1 MSDAQNTL
9 ERRRRVH
16 LSPRLCTVV
25 SYLTDLSVEL
35 GGAVF
40 KNPVMP
46 ASGTYDYFE
55 NNADCFPVSELGA
68 VMIKSVH
75 RLRRP
80 GNPGPRI
87 AEVCGG
93 MLNCVGIPSVGI
105 EAFLRDELPRYENI
119 GTQVILSISGSE
131 PVHYAEIAELVGDD
145 PRIAALEMNLS
156 CPNVGSGLPFSSD
169 PQLLYDTVRQTRQR
183 TTLPLYAKL
192 SPNVTDIRV
201 SCRAAEDA
209 GADALTLS
217 NTFRAMTIDIQ
228 KRRPYLGNLS
238 GGMSGPAVKPMNM
251 FLVWQAYETV
261 HIPII
266 ACGGIA
272 SWRDAVE
279 YLMAGAS
286 AVQVGSGLPFSSDP
300 QLLYDT
306 VRQTRQRTT
315 LPLYAKLSPNV
326 TDIRVS
332 CRAAEDAGAD
342 ALTLSNT
349 FRAMTIDIQKRR
361 PYLGNLSGGMSG
373 PAVKP
378 MNMFLVWQ
386 AYETVHIP
394 IIACGGIASWR
405 DAVEYLMAGASAVQV
420 GSCNFNDPM
429 TMHNIIHDLDSYLHR
444 NGIASVRELC
454 GAAHKQ

>member
-25 SYLTDLSVEL
+25 NYLTDLSVEL

-119 GTQVILSISGSE
+119 GTQVILSISASE

-156 CPNVGSGLPFSSD
+156 CPN
-169 PQLLYDTVRQTRQR
+169 
-183 TTLPLYAKL
+183 
-192 SPNVTDIRV
+192 
-201 SCRAAEDA
+201 
-209 GADALTLS
+209 
-217 NTFRAMTIDIQ
+217 
-228 KRRPYLGNLS
+228 
-238 GGMSGPAVKPMNM
+238 
-251 FLVWQAYETV
+251 
-261 HIPII
+261 
-266 ACGGIA
+266 
-272 SWRDAVE
+272 
-279 YLMAGAS
+279 
-286 AVQVGSGLPFSSDP
+286 VGSGLPFSSDP

>member
-1 MSDAQNTL
+1 MDISCLTAQNTL

-25 SYLTDLSVEL
+25 NYLTDLSVEL

-131 PVHYAEIAELVGDD
+131 PVHYAEIAELVGED

-156 CPNVGSGLPFSSD
+156 CPN
-169 PQLLYDTVRQTRQR
+169 
-183 TTLPLYAKL
+183 
-192 SPNVTDIRV
+192 
-201 SCRAAEDA
+201 
-209 GADALTLS
+209 
-217 NTFRAMTIDIQ
+217 
-228 KRRPYLGNLS
+228 
-238 GGMSGPAVKPMNM
+238 
-251 FLVWQAYETV
+251 
-261 HIPII
+261 
-266 ACGGIA
+266 
-272 SWRDAVE
+272 
-279 YLMAGAS
+279 
-286 AVQVGSGLPFSSDP
+286 VGSGLPFSSDP

>member
-1 MSDAQNTL
+1 MSDAQHAL

-16 LSPRLCTVV
+16 FSPCLCTVV

-286 AVQVGSGLPFSSDP
+286 AVQVGS
-300 QLLYDT
+300 
-306 VRQTRQRTT
+306 
-315 LPLYAKLSPNV
+315 
-326 TDIRVS
+326 
-332 CRAAEDAGAD
+332 
-342 ALTLSNT
+342 
-349 FRAMTIDIQKRR
+349 
-361 PYLGNLSGGMSG
+361 
-373 PAVKP
+373 
-378 MNMFLVWQ
+378 
-386 AYETVHIP
+386 
-394 IIACGGIASWR
+394 
-405 DAVEYLMAGASAVQV
+405 
-420 GSCNFNDPM
+420 CNFNDPM

>member
-25 SYLTDLSVEL
+25 NYLTDLSVEL

-217 NTFRAMTIDIQ
+217 NTFRAMTI
-228 KRRPYLGNLS
+228 N
-238 GGMSGPAVKPMNM
+238 
-251 FLVWQAYETV
+251 
-261 HIPII
+261 
-266 ACGGIA
+266 
-272 SWRDAVE
+272 
-279 YLMAGAS
+279 
-286 AVQVGSGLPFSSDP
+286 
-300 QLLYDT
+300 
-306 VRQTRQRTT
+306 
-315 LPLYAKLSPNV
+315 
-326 TDIRVS
+326 
-332 CRAAEDAGAD
+332 
-342 ALTLSNT
+342 
-349 FRAMTIDIQKRR
+349 IQKRR

-420 GSCNFNDPM
+420 GSCNFNNPM

>member
-25 SYLTDLSVEL
+25 NYLTDLSVEL

-228 KRRPYLGNLS
+228 KRRPYLGNL
-238 GGMSGPAVKPMNM
+238 
-251 FLVWQAYETV
+251 Y
-261 HIPII
+261 
-266 ACGGIA
+266 
-272 SWRDAVE
+272 
-279 YLMAGAS
+279 
-286 AVQVGSGLPFSSDP
+286 
-300 QLLYDT
+300 
-306 VRQTRQRTT
+306 
-315 LPLYAKLSPNV
+315 
-326 TDIRVS
+326 
-332 CRAAEDAGAD
+332 
-342 ALTLSNT
+342 
-349 FRAMTIDIQKRR
+349 
-361 PYLGNLSGGMSG
+361 GGMSG

>member
-169 PQLLYDTVRQTRQR
+169 PQLLYDTVCQTRQR

-201 SCRAAEDA
+201 SCRAAED
-209 GADALTLS
+209 GRADAV
-217 NTFRAMTIDIQ
+217 Q
-228 KRRPYLGNLS
+228 YLPG
-238 GGMSGPAVKPMNM
+238 
-251 FLVWQAYETV
+251 
-261 HIPII
+261 
-266 ACGGIA
+266 
-272 SWRDAVE
+272 
-279 YLMAGAS
+279 
-286 AVQVGSGLPFSSDP
+286 
-300 QLLYDT
+300 YDHRHT
-306 VRQTRQRTT
+306 KTAT
-315 LPLYAKLSPNV
+315 LPGK
-326 TDIRVS
+326 
-332 CRAAEDAGAD
+332 
-342 ALTLSNT
+342 
-349 FRAMTIDIQKRR
+349 
-361 PYLGNLSGGMSG
+361 
-373 PAVKP
+373 
-378 MNMFLVWQ
+378 
-386 AYETVHIP
+386 
-394 IIACGGIASWR
+394 
-405 DAVEYLMAGASAVQV
+405 
-420 GSCNFNDPM
+420 
-429 TMHNIIHDLDSYLHR
+429 
-444 NGIASVRELC
+444 SVRRYVRPGGKTHEYVSGVAGL
-454 GAAHKQ
+454 

>member
-25 SYLTDLSVEL
+25 NYLTDLSVEL

-145 PRIAALEMNLS
+145 SRIAALEMNLS

-272 SWRDAVE
+272 SWRD
-279 YLMAGAS
+279 
-286 AVQVGSGLPFSSDP
+286 
-300 QLLYDT
+300 T
-306 VRQTRQRTT
+306 
-315 LPLYAKLSPNV
+315 
-326 TDIRVS
+326 
-332 CRAAEDAGAD
+332 
-342 ALTLSNT
+342 
-349 FRAMTIDIQKRR
+349 
-361 PYLGNLSGGMSG
+361 
-373 PAVKP
+373 
-378 MNMFLVWQ
+378 
-386 AYETVHIP
+386 
-394 IIACGGIASWR
+394 
-405 DAVEYLMAGASAVQV
+405 VEYLMAGASAVQV

>member
-16 LSPRLCTVV
+16 LSPRLCTVLN
-25 SYLTDLSVEL
+25 YLTDLSVEL

-286 AVQVGSGLPFSSDP
+286 AVQVGS
-300 QLLYDT
+300 
-306 VRQTRQRTT
+306 
-315 LPLYAKLSPNV
+315 
-326 TDIRVS
+326 
-332 CRAAEDAGAD
+332 
-342 ALTLSNT
+342 
-349 FRAMTIDIQKRR
+349 
-361 PYLGNLSGGMSG
+361 
-373 PAVKP
+373 
-378 MNMFLVWQ
+378 
-386 AYETVHIP
+386 
-394 IIACGGIASWR
+394 
-405 DAVEYLMAGASAVQV
+405 
-420 GSCNFNDPM
+420 CNFNDPM

>member
-25 SYLTDLSVEL
+25 NYLTDLSVEL

-261 HIPII
+261 HIP
-266 ACGGIA
+266 
-272 SWRDAVE
+272 V
-279 YLMAGAS
+279 
-286 AVQVGSGLPFSSDP
+286 
-300 QLLYDT
+300 
-306 VRQTRQRTT
+306 
-315 LPLYAKLSPNV
+315 
-326 TDIRVS
+326 
-332 CRAAEDAGAD
+332 
-342 ALTLSNT
+342 
-349 FRAMTIDIQKRR
+349 
-361 PYLGNLSGGMSG
+361 
-373 PAVKP
+373 
-378 MNMFLVWQ
+378 
-386 AYETVHIP
+386 
-394 IIACGGIASWR
+394 IACGGIASWR

>member
-25 SYLTDLSVEL
+25 NYLTDLSVEL

-279 YLMAGAS
+279 YLMAG
-286 AVQVGSGLPFSSDP
+286 V
-300 QLLYDT
+300 
-306 VRQTRQRTT
+306 
-315 LPLYAKLSPNV
+315 
-326 TDIRVS
+326 
-332 CRAAEDAGAD
+332 
-342 ALTLSNT
+342 
-349 FRAMTIDIQKRR
+349 
-361 PYLGNLSGGMSG
+361 
-373 PAVKP
+373 
-378 MNMFLVWQ
+378 
-386 AYETVHIP
+386 
-394 IIACGGIASWR
+394 
-405 DAVEYLMAGASAVQV
+405 SAVQV

>member
-25 SYLTDLSVEL
+25 NYLTDLSVEL

-75 RLRRP
+75 RRRRP

-119 GTQVILSISGSE
+119 GTQVVLSISGSE

-286 AVQVGSGLPFSSDP
+286 AVQVGS
-300 QLLYDT
+300 
-306 VRQTRQRTT
+306 
-315 LPLYAKLSPNV
+315 
-326 TDIRVS
+326 
-332 CRAAEDAGAD
+332 
-342 ALTLSNT
+342 
-349 FRAMTIDIQKRR
+349 
-361 PYLGNLSGGMSG
+361 
-373 PAVKP
+373 
-378 MNMFLVWQ
+378 
-386 AYETVHIP
+386 
-394 IIACGGIASWR
+394 
-405 DAVEYLMAGASAVQV
+405 
-420 GSCNFNDPM
+420 CNFNNPM

>member
-25 SYLTDLSVEL
+25 NYLTDLSVEL

-217 NTFRAMTIDIQ
+217 NTFRAMTTDIQ
-228 KRRPYLGNLS
+228 
-238 GGMSGPAVKPMNM
+238 
-251 FLVWQAYETV
+251 
-261 HIPII
+261 I
-266 ACGGIA
+266 
-272 SWRDAVE
+272 
-279 YLMAGAS
+279 
-286 AVQVGSGLPFSSDP
+286 
-300 QLLYDT
+300 
-306 VRQTRQRTT
+306 
-315 LPLYAKLSPNV
+315 
-326 TDIRVS
+326 
-332 CRAAEDAGAD
+332 
-342 ALTLSNT
+342 
-349 FRAMTIDIQKRR
+349 RR

>member
-25 SYLTDLSVEL
+25 NYLTDLSVEL

-105 EAFLRDELPRYENI
+105 EAFLQDELPRYENI

-169 PQLLYDTVRQTRQR
+169 PQLLYDTV
-183 TTLPLYAKL
+183 
-192 SPNVTDIRV
+192 
-201 SCRAAEDA
+201 C
-209 GADALTLS
+209 
-217 NTFRAMTIDIQ
+217 
-228 KRRPYLGNLS
+228 
-238 GGMSGPAVKPMNM
+238 
-251 FLVWQAYETV
+251 
-261 HIPII
+261 
-266 ACGGIA
+266 
-272 SWRDAVE
+272 
-279 YLMAGAS
+279 
-286 AVQVGSGLPFSSDP
+286 
-300 QLLYDT
+300 
-306 VRQTRQRTT
+306 QTRQRTT

>member
-1 MSDAQNTL
+1 MN
-9 ERRRRVH
+9 
-16 LSPRLCTVV
+16 
-25 SYLTDLSVEL
+25 YLTDLSVEL

-272 SWRDAVE
+272 SW
-279 YLMAGAS
+279 
-286 AVQVGSGLPFSSDP
+286 Q
-300 QLLYDT
+300 
-306 VRQTRQRTT
+306 
-315 LPLYAKLSPNV
+315 
-326 TDIRVS
+326 
-332 CRAAEDAGAD
+332 
-342 ALTLSNT
+342 
-349 FRAMTIDIQKRR
+349 
-361 PYLGNLSGGMSG
+361 
-373 PAVKP
+373 
-378 MNMFLVWQ
+378 
-386 AYETVHIP
+386 
-394 IIACGGIASWR
+394 

>member
-25 SYLTDLSVEL
+25 NYLTDLSVEL

-131 PVHYAEIAELVGDD
+131 QVHYAEIAELVGDD

-169 PQLLYDTVRQTRQR
+169 PQLL
-183 TTLPLYAKL
+183 
-192 SPNVTDIRV
+192 
-201 SCRAAEDA
+201 
-209 GADALTLS
+209 
-217 NTFRAMTIDIQ
+217 
-228 KRRPYLGNLS
+228 
-238 GGMSGPAVKPMNM
+238 
-251 FLVWQAYETV
+251 
-261 HIPII
+261 
-266 ACGGIA
+266 
-272 SWRDAVE
+272 
-279 YLMAGAS
+279 
-286 AVQVGSGLPFSSDP
+286 
-300 QLLYDT
+300 
-306 VRQTRQRTT
+306 
-315 LPLYAKLSPNV
+315 
-326 TDIRVS
+326 
-332 CRAAEDAGAD
+332 
-342 ALTLSNT
+342 
-349 FRAMTIDIQKRR
+349 
-361 PYLGNLSGGMSG
+361 
-373 PAVKP
+373 
-378 MNMFLVWQ
+378 
-386 AYETVHIP
+386 
-394 IIACGGIASWR
+394 
-405 DAVEYLMAGASAVQV
+405 
-420 GSCNFNDPM
+420 
-429 TMHNIIHDLDSYLHR
+429 
-444 NGIASVRELC
+444 
-454 GAAHKQ
+454 

>member
-25 SYLTDLSVEL
+25 NYLTDLSVEL

-131 PVHYAEIAELVGDD
+131 QVHYAEIAELVGDD

-183 TTLPLYAKL
+183 TTP
-192 SPNVTDIRV
+192 
-201 SCRAAEDA
+201 
-209 GADALTLS
+209 
-217 NTFRAMTIDIQ
+217 
-228 KRRPYLGNLS
+228 
-238 GGMSGPAVKPMNM
+238 
-251 FLVWQAYETV
+251 
-261 HIPII
+261 
-266 ACGGIA
+266 
-272 SWRDAVE
+272 
-279 YLMAGAS
+279 
-286 AVQVGSGLPFSSDP
+286 
-300 QLLYDT
+300 
-306 VRQTRQRTT
+306 
-315 LPLYAKLSPNV
+315 PLYAKLSPNV

-420 GSCNFNDPM
+420 GSCNFNNPM

>member
-25 SYLTDLSVEL
+25 NYLTDLSVEL

-286 AVQVGSGLPFSSDP
+286 AVQVGS
-300 QLLYDT
+300 
-306 VRQTRQRTT
+306 
-315 LPLYAKLSPNV
+315 
-326 TDIRVS
+326 
-332 CRAAEDAGAD
+332 
-342 ALTLSNT
+342 
-349 FRAMTIDIQKRR
+349 
-361 PYLGNLSGGMSG
+361 
-373 PAVKP
+373 
-378 MNMFLVWQ
+378 
-386 AYETVHIP
+386 
-394 IIACGGIASWR
+394 
-405 DAVEYLMAGASAVQV
+405 
-420 GSCNFNDPM
+420 CNFNNPM

-454 GAAHKQ
+454 GAARKQ

>member
-25 SYLTDLSVEL
+25 NYLTDLSVEL

-93 MLNCVGIPSVGI
+93 ILNCVGIPSVGI

-286 AVQVGSGLPFSSDP
+286 AVQVGS
-300 QLLYDT
+300 
-306 VRQTRQRTT
+306 
-315 LPLYAKLSPNV
+315 
-326 TDIRVS
+326 
-332 CRAAEDAGAD
+332 
-342 ALTLSNT
+342 
-349 FRAMTIDIQKRR
+349 
-361 PYLGNLSGGMSG
+361 
-373 PAVKP
+373 
-378 MNMFLVWQ
+378 
-386 AYETVHIP
+386 
-394 IIACGGIASWR
+394 
-405 DAVEYLMAGASAVQV
+405 
-420 GSCNFNDPM
+420 CNFNDPM

>member
-1 MSDAQNTL
+1 M
-9 ERRRRVH
+9 
-16 LSPRLCTVV
+16 

-131 PVHYAEIAELVGDD
+131 PVHYAEIAELVGVD

-156 CPNVGSGLPFSSD
+156 CPN
-169 PQLLYDTVRQTRQR
+169 
-183 TTLPLYAKL
+183 
-192 SPNVTDIRV
+192 
-201 SCRAAEDA
+201 
-209 GADALTLS
+209 
-217 NTFRAMTIDIQ
+217 
-228 KRRPYLGNLS
+228 
-238 GGMSGPAVKPMNM
+238 
-251 FLVWQAYETV
+251 
-261 HIPII
+261 
-266 ACGGIA
+266 
-272 SWRDAVE
+272 
-279 YLMAGAS
+279 
-286 AVQVGSGLPFSSDP
+286 VGSGLPFSSDP

>member
-25 SYLTDLSVEL
+25 NYLTDLSVEL

-201 SCRAAEDA
+201 SCR
-209 GADALTLS
+209 T
-217 NTFRAMTIDIQ
+217 
-228 KRRPYLGNLS
+228 
-238 GGMSGPAVKPMNM
+238 
-251 FLVWQAYETV
+251 
-261 HIPII
+261 
-266 ACGGIA
+266 
-272 SWRDAVE
+272 
-279 YLMAGAS
+279 
-286 AVQVGSGLPFSSDP
+286 
-300 QLLYDT
+300 
-306 VRQTRQRTT
+306 
-315 LPLYAKLSPNV
+315 
-326 TDIRVS
+326 
-332 CRAAEDAGAD
+332 AEDAGAD

-420 GSCNFNDPM
+420 GSCNFNNPM

>member
-25 SYLTDLSVEL
+25 NYLTDLSVEL

-105 EAFLRDELPRYENI
+105 GAFLRDELPRYENI

-286 AVQVGSGLPFSSDP
+286 AVQVGS
-300 QLLYDT
+300 
-306 VRQTRQRTT
+306 
-315 LPLYAKLSPNV
+315 
-326 TDIRVS
+326 
-332 CRAAEDAGAD
+332 
-342 ALTLSNT
+342 
-349 FRAMTIDIQKRR
+349 
-361 PYLGNLSGGMSG
+361 
-373 PAVKP
+373 
-378 MNMFLVWQ
+378 
-386 AYETVHIP
+386 
-394 IIACGGIASWR
+394 
-405 DAVEYLMAGASAVQV
+405 
-420 GSCNFNDPM
+420 CNFNNPM

>member
-25 SYLTDLSVEL
+25 NYLTDISVEL

-286 AVQVGSGLPFSSDP
+286 AVQVGS
-300 QLLYDT
+300 
-306 VRQTRQRTT
+306 
-315 LPLYAKLSPNV
+315 
-326 TDIRVS
+326 
-332 CRAAEDAGAD
+332 
-342 ALTLSNT
+342 
-349 FRAMTIDIQKRR
+349 
-361 PYLGNLSGGMSG
+361 
-373 PAVKP
+373 
-378 MNMFLVWQ
+378 
-386 AYETVHIP
+386 
-394 IIACGGIASWR
+394 
-405 DAVEYLMAGASAVQV
+405 
-420 GSCNFNDPM
+420 CNFNDPM

>member
-1 MSDAQNTL
+1 MIILKTMPTAS
-9 ERRRRVH
+9 
-16 LSPRLCTVV
+16 
-25 SYLTDLSVEL
+25 LSV
-35 GGAVF
+35 
-40 KNPVMP
+40 
-46 ASGTYDYFE
+46 
-55 NNADCFPVSELGA
+55 GA

-169 PQLLYDTVRQTRQR
+169 PQLLY
-183 TTLPLYAKL
+183 
-192 SPNVTDIRV
+192 
-201 SCRAAEDA
+201 E
-209 GADALTLS
+209 
-217 NTFRAMTIDIQ
+217 
-228 KRRPYLGNLS
+228 
-238 GGMSGPAVKPMNM
+238 
-251 FLVWQAYETV
+251 
-261 HIPII
+261 
-266 ACGGIA
+266 
-272 SWRDAVE
+272 
-279 YLMAGAS
+279 
-286 AVQVGSGLPFSSDP
+286 
-300 QLLYDT
+300 T

>member
-25 SYLTDLSVEL
+25 NYLTDLSVEL

-131 PVHYAEIAELVGDD
+131 QVHYAEIAELVGDD

-156 CPNVGSGLPFSSD
+156 CPN
-169 PQLLYDTVRQTRQR
+169 
-183 TTLPLYAKL
+183 
-192 SPNVTDIRV
+192 
-201 SCRAAEDA
+201 
-209 GADALTLS
+209 
-217 NTFRAMTIDIQ
+217 
-228 KRRPYLGNLS
+228 
-238 GGMSGPAVKPMNM
+238 
-251 FLVWQAYETV
+251 
-261 HIPII
+261 
-266 ACGGIA
+266 
-272 SWRDAVE
+272 
-279 YLMAGAS
+279 
-286 AVQVGSGLPFSSDP
+286 VGSGLPFSSDP

>member
-25 SYLTDLSVEL
+25 NYLTDLSVEL

-217 NTFRAMTIDIQ
+217 NTFRAMT
-228 KRRPYLGNLS
+228 
-238 GGMSGPAVKPMNM
+238 V
-251 FLVWQAYETV
+251 
-261 HIPII
+261 
-266 ACGGIA
+266 
-272 SWRDAVE
+272 
-279 YLMAGAS
+279 
-286 AVQVGSGLPFSSDP
+286 
-300 QLLYDT
+300 
-306 VRQTRQRTT
+306 
-315 LPLYAKLSPNV
+315 
-326 TDIRVS
+326 
-332 CRAAEDAGAD
+332 
-342 ALTLSNT
+342 
-349 FRAMTIDIQKRR
+349 DIQKRR

>member
-1 MSDAQNTL
+1 M
-9 ERRRRVH
+9 
-16 LSPRLCTVV
+16 

-286 AVQVGSGLPFSSDP
+286 AVQVGS
-300 QLLYDT
+300 
-306 VRQTRQRTT
+306 
-315 LPLYAKLSPNV
+315 
-326 TDIRVS
+326 
-332 CRAAEDAGAD
+332 
-342 ALTLSNT
+342 
-349 FRAMTIDIQKRR
+349 
-361 PYLGNLSGGMSG
+361 
-373 PAVKP
+373 
-378 MNMFLVWQ
+378 
-386 AYETVHIP
+386 
-394 IIACGGIASWR
+394 
-405 DAVEYLMAGASAVQV
+405 
-420 GSCNFNDPM
+420 CNFNDPM

-454 GAAHKQ
+454 GAAHKK

>member
-25 SYLTDLSVEL
+25 NYLTDLSVEL

-93 MLNCVGIPSVGI
+93 MLNWVGIPSVGI

-286 AVQVGSGLPFSSDP
+286 AVQVGS
-300 QLLYDT
+300 
-306 VRQTRQRTT
+306 
-315 LPLYAKLSPNV
+315 
-326 TDIRVS
+326 
-332 CRAAEDAGAD
+332 
-342 ALTLSNT
+342 
-349 FRAMTIDIQKRR
+349 
-361 PYLGNLSGGMSG
+361 
-373 PAVKP
+373 
-378 MNMFLVWQ
+378 
-386 AYETVHIP
+386 
-394 IIACGGIASWR
+394 
-405 DAVEYLMAGASAVQV
+405 
-420 GSCNFNDPM
+420 CNFNDPM

>member
-9 ERRRRVH
+9 ERRRRVQ

-25 SYLTDLSVEL
+25 NYLTDLSVEL

-286 AVQVGSGLPFSSDP
+286 AVQVGS
-300 QLLYDT
+300 
-306 VRQTRQRTT
+306 
-315 LPLYAKLSPNV
+315 
-326 TDIRVS
+326 
-332 CRAAEDAGAD
+332 
-342 ALTLSNT
+342 
-349 FRAMTIDIQKRR
+349 
-361 PYLGNLSGGMSG
+361 
-373 PAVKP
+373 
-378 MNMFLVWQ
+378 
-386 AYETVHIP
+386 
-394 IIACGGIASWR
+394 
-405 DAVEYLMAGASAVQV
+405 
-420 GSCNFNDPM
+420 CNFNDPM

>member
-25 SYLTDLSVEL
+25 NYLTDLSVEL

-261 HIPII
+261 HIP
-266 ACGGIA
+266 
-272 SWRDAVE
+272 
-279 YLMAGAS
+279 
-286 AVQVGSGLPFSSDP
+286 
-300 QLLYDT
+300 T
-306 VRQTRQRTT
+306 
-315 LPLYAKLSPNV
+315 
-326 TDIRVS
+326 
-332 CRAAEDAGAD
+332 
-342 ALTLSNT
+342 
-349 FRAMTIDIQKRR
+349 
-361 PYLGNLSGGMSG
+361 
-373 PAVKP
+373 
-378 MNMFLVWQ
+378 
-386 AYETVHIP
+386 
-394 IIACGGIASWR
+394 IACGGIASWR

-420 GSCNFNDPM
+420 GSCNFNNPM

>member
-25 SYLTDLSVEL
+25 NYLTDLSVEL

-169 PQLLYDTVRQTRQR
+169 PQLLYD
-183 TTLPLYAKL
+183 
-192 SPNVTDIRV
+192 
-201 SCRAAEDA
+201 
-209 GADALTLS
+209 
-217 NTFRAMTIDIQ
+217 M
-228 KRRPYLGNLS
+228 
-238 GGMSGPAVKPMNM
+238 
-251 FLVWQAYETV
+251 
-261 HIPII
+261 
-266 ACGGIA
+266 
-272 SWRDAVE
+272 
-279 YLMAGAS
+279 
-286 AVQVGSGLPFSSDP
+286 
-300 QLLYDT
+300 

-420 GSCNFNDPM
+420 GSCNFNNPM

>member
-25 SYLTDLSVEL
+25 NYLTDLSVEL

-119 GTQVILSISGSE
+119 GTQVVLSISGSE
-131 PVHYAEIAELVGDD
+131 QVHYAEIAELVGDD

-286 AVQVGSGLPFSSDP
+286 AVQVGS
-300 QLLYDT
+300 
-306 VRQTRQRTT
+306 
-315 LPLYAKLSPNV
+315 
-326 TDIRVS
+326 
-332 CRAAEDAGAD
+332 
-342 ALTLSNT
+342 
-349 FRAMTIDIQKRR
+349 
-361 PYLGNLSGGMSG
+361 
-373 PAVKP
+373 
-378 MNMFLVWQ
+378 
-386 AYETVHIP
+386 
-394 IIACGGIASWR
+394 
-405 DAVEYLMAGASAVQV
+405 
-420 GSCNFNDPM
+420 CNFNDPM
-429 TMHNIIHDLDSYLHR
+429 AMHNIIHDLDSYLHR

>member
-25 SYLTDLSVEL
+25 NYLTDLSVEL

-286 AVQVGSGLPFSSDP
+286 AVQVGS
-300 QLLYDT
+300 
-306 VRQTRQRTT
+306 
-315 LPLYAKLSPNV
+315 
-326 TDIRVS
+326 
-332 CRAAEDAGAD
+332 
-342 ALTLSNT
+342 
-349 FRAMTIDIQKRR
+349 
-361 PYLGNLSGGMSG
+361 
-373 PAVKP
+373 
-378 MNMFLVWQ
+378 
-386 AYETVHIP
+386 
-394 IIACGGIASWR
+394 
-405 DAVEYLMAGASAVQV
+405 
-420 GSCNFNDPM
+420 CNFNDPM

-444 NGIASVRELC
+444 NDIASVRELC

>member
-25 SYLTDLSVEL
+25 NYLTDLSVEL

-201 SCRAAEDA
+201 SC
-209 GADALTLS
+209 
-217 NTFRAMTIDIQ
+217 
-228 KRRPYLGNLS
+228 
-238 GGMSGPAVKPMNM
+238 
-251 FLVWQAYETV
+251 W
-261 HIPII
+261 
-266 ACGGIA
+266 
-272 SWRDAVE
+272 
-279 YLMAGAS
+279 
-286 AVQVGSGLPFSSDP
+286 
-300 QLLYDT
+300 
-306 VRQTRQRTT
+306 
-315 LPLYAKLSPNV
+315 
-326 TDIRVS
+326 
-332 CRAAEDAGAD
+332 AAEDAGAD

-429 TMHNIIHDLDSYLHR
+429 AMHNIIHDLDSYLHR

>member
-1 MSDAQNTL
+1 M
-9 ERRRRVH
+9 
-16 LSPRLCTVV
+16 

-145 PRIAALEMNLS
+145 SRIAALEMNLS

-169 PQLLYDTVRQTRQR
+169 PQLLYDTVRQ
-183 TTLPLYAKL
+183 
-192 SPNVTDIRV
+192 
-201 SCRAAEDA
+201 
-209 GADALTLS
+209 
-217 NTFRAMTIDIQ
+217 M
-228 KRRPYLGNLS
+228 
-238 GGMSGPAVKPMNM
+238 
-251 FLVWQAYETV
+251 
-261 HIPII
+261 
-266 ACGGIA
+266 
-272 SWRDAVE
+272 
-279 YLMAGAS
+279 
-286 AVQVGSGLPFSSDP
+286 
-300 QLLYDT
+300 
-306 VRQTRQRTT
+306 RQRTT

>member
-1 MSDAQNTL
+1 LSDAQNTL

-25 SYLTDLSVEL
+25 NYLTDLSVEL

-286 AVQVGSGLPFSSDP
+286 AVQVGS
-300 QLLYDT
+300 
-306 VRQTRQRTT
+306 
-315 LPLYAKLSPNV
+315 
-326 TDIRVS
+326 
-332 CRAAEDAGAD
+332 
-342 ALTLSNT
+342 
-349 FRAMTIDIQKRR
+349 
-361 PYLGNLSGGMSG
+361 
-373 PAVKP
+373 
-378 MNMFLVWQ
+378 
-386 AYETVHIP
+386 
-394 IIACGGIASWR
+394 
-405 DAVEYLMAGASAVQV
+405 
-420 GSCNFNDPM
+420 CNFNDPM
-429 TMHNIIHDLDSYLHR
+429 AMHNIIHDLDSYLHR

>member
-25 SYLTDLSVEL
+25 NYLTDLSVEL

-55 NNADCFPVSELGA
+55 NNADCFHVSELGA

-183 TTLPLYAKL
+183 TP
-192 SPNVTDIRV
+192 
-201 SCRAAEDA
+201 
-209 GADALTLS
+209 
-217 NTFRAMTIDIQ
+217 
-228 KRRPYLGNLS
+228 
-238 GGMSGPAVKPMNM
+238 
-251 FLVWQAYETV
+251 
-261 HIPII
+261 
-266 ACGGIA
+266 
-272 SWRDAVE
+272 
-279 YLMAGAS
+279 
-286 AVQVGSGLPFSSDP
+286 
-300 QLLYDT
+300 
-306 VRQTRQRTT
+306 

>member
-16 LSPRLCTVV
+16 FSPRLCTVV

-55 NNADCFPVSELGA
+55 NNADCFPVSELGT

-286 AVQVGSGLPFSSDP
+286 AVQVGS
-300 QLLYDT
+300 
-306 VRQTRQRTT
+306 
-315 LPLYAKLSPNV
+315 
-326 TDIRVS
+326 
-332 CRAAEDAGAD
+332 
-342 ALTLSNT
+342 
-349 FRAMTIDIQKRR
+349 
-361 PYLGNLSGGMSG
+361 
-373 PAVKP
+373 
-378 MNMFLVWQ
+378 
-386 AYETVHIP
+386 
-394 IIACGGIASWR
+394 
-405 DAVEYLMAGASAVQV
+405 
-420 GSCNFNDPM
+420 CNFNDPM

>member
-25 SYLTDLSVEL
+25 NYLTDLSVEL

-131 PVHYAEIAELVGDD
+131 QVHYAEIAELVGDD

-286 AVQVGSGLPFSSDP
+286 AVQVGS
-300 QLLYDT
+300 
-306 VRQTRQRTT
+306 
-315 LPLYAKLSPNV
+315 
-326 TDIRVS
+326 
-332 CRAAEDAGAD
+332 
-342 ALTLSNT
+342 
-349 FRAMTIDIQKRR
+349 
-361 PYLGNLSGGMSG
+361 
-373 PAVKP
+373 
-378 MNMFLVWQ
+378 
-386 AYETVHIP
+386 
-394 IIACGGIASWR
+394 
-405 DAVEYLMAGASAVQV
+405 
-420 GSCNFNDPM
+420 CNFINPM